1 MNIEAGCLQSC
12 DDAIFQGSVSG
23 QKRQHSHS
31 VSSHDSFSAII
42 FFTLAIANNGNKDDL
57 VVMTESQK
65 TMKSSSV
72 VMSPQVN
79 QNKPKKC
86 QNYIEPQN
94 QT

>member
-1 MNIEAGCLQSC
+1 MMLSL
-12 DDAIFQGSVSG
+12 QGSVFG

-31 VSSHDSFSAII
+31 VSNHDSFSAII
-42 FFTLAIANNGNKDDL
+42 FLTLAIANNGNKDDL

-86 QNYIEPQN
+86 QDYIKPQS